1 MTQKLRMCEICDKCF
16 RGRAFMNNGQ
26 FLDICS
32 EPCFDKVMEDE
43 EEEDY

>member
-1 MTQKLRMCEICDKCF
+1 MTQKLRMCEICEKCF

-32 EPCFDKVMEDE
+32 EPCFDKVMVEDE
-43 EEEDY
+43 EDY